1 MDEALE
7 DINQRQYKTALVI
20 NDNFEK
26 YIKSGDLKQPQPNEK
41 LLSKIVADIDYRKN
55 FSISKIKI
63 LNTKE
68 AILKQL

>member
-1 MDEALE
+1 MNEALE

-55 FSISKIKI
+55 SSISKIKI

>member
-55 FSISKIKI
+55 SSISKIKI

>member
-1 MDEALE
+1 MNEALE

-55 FSISKIKI
+55 SSISKIRI